1 MELEE
6 LEALGVAPETIPEI
20 EEVEEIKEK
29 DEIVELEEETLELTA
44 KEQIAY
50 DQGWRPEEN
59 FTGKDGNWKTAGEY
73 IMYGEHQEQLREI
86 KADQRKQA
94 SDFDNRISSL
104 NKLHVAQ
111 TEAKIKNLKQ
121 AQREAVEDNDLEA
134 FDKLETEIK
143 DQTDQQAKAAT
154 PAATDS
160 RPQEVVDWE
169 ANNPWINDAN
179 SKKVNDAQFY
189 YKQAW
194 DNPALNGNYKAVFD
208 YVDKQMAES
217 HPSETPT
224 NPRRSMPTNTEQST
238 RTTPRGGKSRALT
251 MNDLTQDE
259 RSAWNQF
266 SDAGLFSS
274 EKEYL
279 QAVTDTRKSK

>member
-104 NKLHVAQ
+104 NKLHEAQ